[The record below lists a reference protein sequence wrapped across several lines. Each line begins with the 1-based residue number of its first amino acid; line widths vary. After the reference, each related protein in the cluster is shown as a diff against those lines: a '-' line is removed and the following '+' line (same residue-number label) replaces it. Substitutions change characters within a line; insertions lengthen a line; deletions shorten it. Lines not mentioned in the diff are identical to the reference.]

1 MTYVRKFSRW
11 IKRLNLFKVINER
24 TEDDIKQQ
32 KIITRVFL
40 ILLTGI
46 VISITYISAISRNKN
61 IFIGSGQSSSVARNF
76 CGQFRSQSILRSGQL

>member
-1 MTYVRKFSRW
+1 MTYVRKFSQW
-11 IKRLNLFKVINER
+11 IKRLNLFKVISER

-46 VISITYISAISRNKN
+46 VISITHIFAVSRNKN
-61 IFIGSGQSSSVARNF
+61 TKG
-76 CGQFRSQSILRSGQL
+76 